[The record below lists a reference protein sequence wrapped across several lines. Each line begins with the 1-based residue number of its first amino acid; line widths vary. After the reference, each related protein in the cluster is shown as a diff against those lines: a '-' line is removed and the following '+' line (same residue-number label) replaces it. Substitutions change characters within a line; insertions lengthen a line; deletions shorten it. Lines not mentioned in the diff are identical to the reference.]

1 LVLCR
6 PKPIKNQSRVP
17 EATATRVQTNKQVI
31 FLHEEAV
38 CEMLHTAVRE
48 CLLAAPASRT
58 FMMKQ
63 TTLIDAD
70 AAAVR
75 EAGARRD
82 GLDEKGRV
90 DKTKVRV
97 DHTVSTL
104 DAYVHRLP
112 VRPALTARIAL
123 LSRHCQRTRCYAQPI
138 THNIQHAVDGP
149 VTLSCGRLQRDCR
162 KGTITAPCDRRRAVR
177 HSRWQ
182 PLPYG
187 PAGFLVRPALPRVL
201 LTVYWRSRSGGS
213 TTTSAVS

>member
-1 LVLCR
+1 
-6 PKPIKNQSRVP
+6 
-17 EATATRVQTNKQVI
+17 
-31 FLHEEAV
+31 
-38 CEMLHTAVRE
+38 
-48 CLLAAPASRT
+48 
-58 FMMKQ
+58 
-63 TTLIDAD
+63 
-70 AAAVR
+70 
-75 EAGARRD
+75 
-82 GLDEKGRV
+82 V

-112 VRPALTARIAL
+112 VRPAQTARIAL

-162 KGTITAPCDRRRAVR
+162 KETITAPCDRRRAVR